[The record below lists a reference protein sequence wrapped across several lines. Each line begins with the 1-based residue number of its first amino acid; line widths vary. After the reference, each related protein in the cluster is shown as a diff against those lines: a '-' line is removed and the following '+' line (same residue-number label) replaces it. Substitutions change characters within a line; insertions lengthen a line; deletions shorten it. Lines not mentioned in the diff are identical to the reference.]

1 MTWAKTWL
9 VSFNP
14 KKTRCLLISHKLNK
28 PVHPPLIMDNQVI
41 TEVDSHKHLGVFL
54 SNDCTWHKHIDYV
67 KEKAWGRMNVMRRLK
82 FCLDRKSLETIC
94 FTFIR
99 PLLEYAI
106 QYNTIQLFYCFISF
120 HMRHSQNTF
129 INMFNINTKNDI
141 SFSIMLNKRTI

>member
-14 KKTRCLLISHKLNK
+14 KKTESLLISRKLNK
-28 PVHPPLIMDNQVI
+28 PVHPPLLMDNQVI

-82 FCLDRKSLETIC
+82 FCLDRQSLETIDLI
-94 FTFIR
+94 FIR
-99 PLLEYAI
+99 PMLDYADVVWYNCTNNEKQELDKI
-106 QYNTIQLFYCFISF
+106 QTQAARIVTGSTPLVSF
-120 HMRHSQNTF
+120 HALLIKLTGNP
-129 INMFNINTKNDI
+129 
-141 SFSIMLNKRTI
+141 